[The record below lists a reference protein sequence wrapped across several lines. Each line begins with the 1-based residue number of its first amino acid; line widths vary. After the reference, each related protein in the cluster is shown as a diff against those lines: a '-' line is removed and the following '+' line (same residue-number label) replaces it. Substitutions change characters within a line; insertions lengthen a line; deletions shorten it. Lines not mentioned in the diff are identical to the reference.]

1 MWHFTLLRFTRAI
14 HYSLPFTFIFC
25 SKRFYYA
32 RPLISFFF
40 GPVYFFLLSAVLFLP
55 LTRTHVGLACQQA
68 LNFIGGSRKVMPKR
82 HVTEAVVR
90 FLSPQKLHPIRKSD

>member
-1 MWHFTLLRFTRAI
+1 MMYVSFHS
-14 HYSLPFTFIFC
+14 SLPFTFIFC

-55 LTRTHVGLACQQA
+55 LTRTHVGLACQKA
-68 LNFIGGSRKVMPKR
+68 LHFVGGSRKVMPER
-82 HVTEAVVR
+82 HVTGHAGTRGER
-90 FLSPQKLHPIRKSD
+90 C